1 MLVSCIIVTNSF
13 CFSHTQCAIKKKKG
27 NKWALE
33 AEQLLYSHVFQA
45 LDIQPM
51 RNQDEVSKPKAFIA
65 YRRITKLR
73 AV

>member
-1 MLVSCIIVTNSF
+1 MCY
-13 CFSHTQCAIKKKKG
+13 QKKKG

-33 AEQLLYSHVFQA
+33 AERLLYSHVFQA

-73 AV
+73 AA